1 MFTVWCYQY
10 LQVPCRQT
18 IRKLIVDGYKV
29 KKVQIIEELAA
40 VNSRFSLTTD
50 MWKAS
55 ARKQS
60 YLVITLHWI
69 DNQWKLRNVIL
80 DFRYIPRKQSG
91 ENMKDT
97 VMETLR
103 EFKVAHRIFGATT
116 DGAANMVKFFELLLI
131 DMDVEKRSFS
141 RTTQFTPEGT
151 ISKADIK

>member
-1 MFTVWCYQY
+1 M
-10 LQVPCRQT
+10 PCRQT

-80 DFRYIPRKQSG
+80 DFRYIPRKHSG

-116 DGAANMVKFFELLLI
+116 VKAPNMVMSSSCCSSIWKSKNAVSPEPRNSHLKVKYRELISSTLSPI
-131 DMDVEKRSFS
+131 SFS
-141 RTTQFTPEGT
+141 
-151 ISKADIK
+151 